1 MILQP
6 LAILLNEAKLIG
18 LPQSQVT
25 RKALGRRLQKKGR
38 ALDYLAET
46 TGDGSAQASPA
57 LATPIAQ
64 NLTTCACLVAFTKTK
79 FSRTAQFGGIVGRF
93 HLKN

>member
-25 RKALGRRLQKKGR
+25 RKALGRRLQKKER
-38 ALDYLAET
+38 ALDSLAEAA
-46 TGDGSAQASPA
+46 GDGSTQASPA
-57 LATPIAQ
+57 LAPPITQ
-64 NLTTCACLVAFTKTK
+64 NLTTCTCLVAFTKTK
-79 FSRTAQFGGIVGRF
+79 FPRTA
-93 HLKN
+93 